1 MDGLGAY
8 QALRLA
14 SPSGRGFCPL
24 SIGDGA
30 GLPIAV
36 SSWRLA
42 SASFVSL
49 EITCPAGR
57 RGFSFASE
65 PSVGSIVRLT
75 GKGCCRT
82 GGVMDAINFAN
93 ETTRTV
99 VNRALEA
106 FLSDA
111 PIQQRLA
118 EANGYV
124 RSLEKHSGTA
134 ISELRELKSLADDL
148 ALWEGQGWNEE
159 HEFELTERVLALYA
173 DMAGGALIF

>member
-1 MDGLGAY
+1 
-8 QALRLA
+8 
-14 SPSGRGFCPL
+14 
-24 SIGDGA
+24 
-30 GLPIAV
+30 
-36 SSWRLA
+36 
-42 SASFVSL
+42 
-49 EITCPAGR
+49 
-57 RGFSFASE
+57 
-65 PSVGSIVRLT
+65 
-75 GKGCCRT
+75 
-82 GGVMDAINFAN
+82 MDAITTIGN

-118 EANGYV
+118 EANGYL

-148 ALWEGQGWNEE
+148 ALWEGQGWNEG